1 MKKFSVLIVSFFIV
15 IQLFAQSKKQSTYHH
30 LVSYKPYPV
39 ELDLSIKGN
48 GLEGWIYINDNKGIN
63 ETFQVTGT
71 INPASQ
77 EVKLTNNVTENAIVF
92 IGKYL
97 NSSTLEGNL
106 TLSDPKVTVKILFE
120 EDYPVGSASIKT
132 LEFSQK
138 KDLFNMKGSPQASYE
153 VLYPQLNED
162 ILKSARDSIS
172 AVISNEYFGNESITK
187 IPEKA
192 IGEASVKFFQD
203 YFDQNREG
211 YNPSMGKG
219 SFNWDKSVTFMV
231 TRNSNN
237 ILSLG
242 IRQYAFTGGAHGL
255 QMTRFVNFD
264 LISGGKINL
273 GDIFT
278 NEDIEVLHDSI
289 TTNLKR
295 KYKIQA
301 TESLKNLGFFENE
314 INISDN
320 FTILRNGFLF
330 WYNPYELAPYSFGN
344 VQIFVSFEQVL
355 HLINRTSS
363 TRKFCDCIN

>member
-30 LVSYKPYPV
+30 LVSYKPYSV
-39 ELDLSIKGN
+39 ELDLAIKGN
-48 GLEGWIYINDNKGIN
+48 GLEGWIYINDNKGFN
-63 ETFQVTGT
+63 ENFQVTGT

-97 NSSTLEGNL
+97 NSSTLEGDL
-106 TLSDPKVTVKILFE
+106 AISDPKETVKILFE

-172 AVISNEYFGNESITK
+172 AVVSNEYFGNECITK

-192 IGEASVKFFQD
+192 IGEASSKFFQD

-264 LISGGKINL
+264 LISGSKIRISDVFANENL
-273 GDIFT
+273 
-278 NEDIEVLHDSI
+278 EALYDSI
-289 TTNLKR
+289 TINLKR
-295 KYKIQA
+295 KYKMPETGNI
-301 TESLKNLGFFENE
+301 SNLGFFKDKIE
-314 INISDN
+314 IAEN
-320 FTILRNGFLF
+320 FTILHNGLLF

-344 VQIFVSFEQVL
+344 IQIFVSFEQVL